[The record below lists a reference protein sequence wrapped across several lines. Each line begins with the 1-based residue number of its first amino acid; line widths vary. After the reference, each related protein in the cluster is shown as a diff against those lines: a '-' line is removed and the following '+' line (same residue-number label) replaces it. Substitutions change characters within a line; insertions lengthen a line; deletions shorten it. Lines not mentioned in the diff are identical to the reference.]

1 MMVKQNHGHRQQ
13 TPNTFSALAT
23 KPNGTIT
30 TIPSPCP
37 RLTSKICDDSPQL
50 SSTNNMQGVKNAVGE
65 MERVVQKDLTESE
78 ASCLLSVFSSEAVLI
93 SLGQYKDRDIQSLFS
108 KIQTMVKTA
117 TREKL
122 ASRRS
127 YIFEGLVTMAFGQGN
142 SVFQYVLRGS
152 DLYCAKIGDA
162 ATIEAEV
169 QVSTRIHEN
178 QLCPTVMPVID
189 SIKIDEN
196 RVAMI
201 TPFYPITVSHTT
213 VTEPT
218 IVNIALC
225 GIATIKAFSNKN
237 LCHGDIKPSNM
248 MFQARSRT
256 VVSIDFGSC
265 KEYGS
270 MLAQTSPRFGLDCS
284 NQASLRYDLTCLA
297 SSIMLLSGIPLDKIA
312 TRKDA
317 LSELALRSG
326 VHITLAT
333 LCLDESVSNLD
344 DLWEQIQTLVRVA
357 LPKADFVVDLN
368 EIWPKQ
374 I

>member
-1 MMVKQNHGHRQQ
+1 MEAVK
-13 TPNTFSALAT
+13 
-23 KPNGTIT
+23 
-30 TIPSPCP
+30 
-37 RLTSKICDDSPQL
+37 D
-50 SSTNNMQGVKNAVGE
+50 AVGE
-65 MERVVQKDLTESE
+65 MERVVKKVLTDSE
-78 ASCLLSVFSSEAVLI
+78 ASCLLSVFSSQAVLI
-93 SLGQYKDRDIQSLFS
+93 SLGQYKDRDIHSLFLT
-108 KIQTMVKTA
+108 IQTMVKTG
-117 TREKL
+117 TRAKL
-122 ASRRS
+122 VSVSS
-127 YIFEGLVTMAFGQGN
+127 YSFDGLVPMAFGQGN
-142 SVFQYVLRGS
+142 SVLQYVIRGS

-169 QVSTRIHEN
+169 QASTLIHEN
-178 QLCPTVMPVID
+178 QLCPSVMPVID

-201 TPFYPITVSHTT
+201 TPFYPMPVSHITTT
-213 VTEPT
+213 VITEPT

-225 GIATIKAFSNKN
+225 GIATIKAFSNKK

-248 MFQARSRT
+248 MFQAGSRT

-270 MLAQTSPRFGLDCS
+270 MLAETSPLFGLDCG

-297 SSIMLLSGIPLDKIA
+297 ASIMLLSGIELDKIA
-312 TRKDA
+312 TREDA

-333 LCLDESVSNLD
+333 LCLGLDESVSNLD
-344 DLWEQIQTLVRVA
+344 DMWEQIQTLVRVA

-368 EIWPKQ
+368 EIWPKP